1 MTAEQVVTG
10 VYRVRVAIVNA
21 YFVVGENGWVLIDAG
36 IPGGASRIRKAAL
49 ELFGDRP
56 PQAILLTHGHF
67 DHVGALPELAD
78 EWGVPIYVHSF
89 ERPYVTGE
97 LAYPPPDPTAGGGM
111 MSLMSV
117 AYPRGPY
124 DFSPRVLT
132 LPENGDVPSLPEWKW
147 LLTPGHTDGHVS
159 FFRESDRTL
168 IAGDAVV
175 TTKNESLTAVLTE
188 LECVWRPPAYFT
200 PDWDRAASSV
210 QTIADLD
217 PDVLAAGHGRPMR
230 GDAMRRELR
239 ALAKHFEDVI
249 PTTGVPL
256 SWRVAGIVAAVMATG
271 VVLRQVAKIGQR
283 REPVIGFLR

>member
-1 MTAEQVVTG
+1 MTAEQVATG
-10 VYRVRVAIVNA
+10 VYRVRIAIVNA

-36 IPGGASRIRKAAL
+36 IPGGTSRIRAAAL
-49 ELFGDRP
+49 ELFGERP

-78 EWGVPIYVHSF
+78 EWGVPIYVHAL

-97 LAYPPPDPTAGGGM
+97 LPYPPPDPAAGGGM

-117 AYPRGPY
+117 VYPRGPY

-147 LLTPGHTDGHVS
+147 LHTPGHTEGHVS
-159 FFRESDRTL
+159 FFRQSDRTL

-175 TTKNESLTAVLTE
+175 TTKNESLTAVLAE

-200 PDWDRAASSV
+200 PDWYHAESSV
-210 QTIADLD
+210 RAIADLE
-217 PDVLAAGHGRPMR
+217 PDVLATGHGHPMR
-230 GDAMRRELR
+230 GETMRSELR
-239 ALAKHFEDVI
+239 ALARHFDEVI
-249 PTTGVPL
+249 PSHEPSVGWT
-256 SWRVAGIVAAVMATG
+256 VAGIVAGVMAIG
-271 VVLRQVAKIGQR
+271 LVMQQAARIGQR
-283 REPVIGFLR
+283 RRVAIYTV